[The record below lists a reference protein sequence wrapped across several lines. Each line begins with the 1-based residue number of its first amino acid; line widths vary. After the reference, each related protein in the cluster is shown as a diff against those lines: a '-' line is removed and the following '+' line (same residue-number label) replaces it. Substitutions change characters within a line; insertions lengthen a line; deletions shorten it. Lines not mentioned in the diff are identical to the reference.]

1 MSIVTQYPFWYIL
14 ACLAAGLLYA
24 MLLYYRERSNAFP
37 PAFRWGMGVSRFLVT
52 TAIAFLLLSPLVKH
66 LRLHREKPIIIM
78 AMDNSASVGIGSD
91 SAALRENLRK
101 DWIRLEESLGNEFE
115 VRPFLFGD
123 KVAEGTRPSFTEK
136 YTDASLL
143 MQDLEAR
150 FVNRNVGALL
160 FATDGLFNRGSNP
173 AFGRESYA
181 YPVYAIALGDTAPQ
195 RDVKISHLYYNRISY
210 LGNEFPVEVVV
221 QAHGYQGQALRLEVR
236 SGGER
241 IQSHTVTPGS
251 EAYSTTLSLRL
262 KADAPG
268 VRKYAFVLET
278 MEGEVSDA
286 NNRQE
291 AFVEI
296 LDARQKVLILAHA
309 PHPDIT
315 ALRQAI
321 EANENYEVS
330 VEMVEG
336 SQANP
341 EDYNLII
348 LHQLPS
354 RAHPIREMLD
364 RIKLRDIPLWLILG
378 QQSYLPALTSLETG
392 LVLRDVQKGFN
403 DARAFTD
410 GNFSLFTLPPNWVE
424 RAGDYP
430 PLSVPFADYEARG
443 NLQTLFYQDIGKV
456 KTPYPLLTF
465 RHQGGQRLA
474 VLTGEGIWRWRLHH
488 FRMYGDHSGF
498 DRLISQSVQY
508 LSQRAD
514 KSRFRVLAEYTYPE
528 NVPVT
533 MEAELYNEAY
543 ELVNEPD
550 VSLNLV
556 DDSARTYPLNF
567 SRKGMAYSLDAGVLR
582 PGNYNYSAEVLYGGE
597 KLAQSGSFSVSPVVV
612 EMMQTRADHSPLHLM
627 ASNSGGQVVYPDD
640 MMQLLQMLESK
651 DEIKT
656 VVSQKKIYSEIIHLK
671 WIFALLLLLLT
682 FEWFFRRWLG
692 SY

>member
-143 MQDLEAR
+143 MQELEAR

-241 IQSHTVTPGS
+241 IQSHSVTPGS

-262 KADAPG
+262 IADAPG
-268 VRKYAFVLET
+268 VRKYTFLLET

-330 VEMVEG
+330 VEMAEG

-341 EDYNLII
+341 EDYNLVI

-354 RAHPIREMLD
+354 RAHPIREILE

-378 QQSYLPALTSLETG
+378 QQSHLPVLASLETG
-392 LVLRDVQKGFN
+392 LVLRDVQQGFN

-410 GNFSLFTLPPNWVE
+410 GNFSLFTLPPTWLE

-488 FRMYGDHSGF
+488 YRMYGDHSGF

-528 NVPVT
+528 NVPVSL
-533 MEAELYNEAY
+533 EAELYNEAY

-550 VSLNLV
+550 VSLKLV

-582 PGNYNYSAEVLYGGE
+582 PGNYNYVAEVLYGGE
-597 KLAQSGSFSVSPVVV
+597 KLAQNGSFSVSPVVV

-627 ASNSGGQVVYPDD
+627 ARNSGGQVVYPGE
-640 MMQLLQMLESK
+640 MMQLIQILESK